1 MTATGSALGLA
12 LVGLYVAVTLGL
24 GWYGGR
30 RTGATPR
37 EYFLAGGT
45 LGRVVFPLSLFA
57 TLMSAF
63 IFLGSAG
70 FGYVHGLAWAVMIGI
85 EAVAVV
91 PLAYVGLRAW
101 RAARA
106 GGYVT
111 PTELLGDA
119 FGSDRVKLLVVVVQ
133 FGWAIPYVAIQA
145 VGGGLL
151 IETVSGGA
159 LSFTVGAAVTMATT
173 AVYLGLGGL
182 RGAAWSDVL
191 QGVTVVVV
199 LVAAAVFVLPAA
211 RAADVAAALRGSDL
225 LAPAGAAGFFTPR
238 VWLSFLLMNAMA
250 IIAYPQMFQ
259 RFFAAEDERA
269 FRALLGWWPVM
280 AAVAAVVPVALGLVG
295 TQLVPG
301 LSTPDLVI
309 PELLAETA
317 PTWVL
322 GLVVGG
328 AVAAMMST
336 ADSLVLTLS
345 SMVTR
350 DVYRDHLAGDD
361 DGDESAAWATE
372 LRVSRASTAAL
383 LGGGFLLALV
393 ATGRAPGIAAV
404 GTIVELAVYFIQGN
418 ALLLPVFL
426 AALYWPAATRTGAVA
441 SVLLGQGYFLAGV
454 FGPAPAFGFT
464 PFVPALA
471 LAVAGLVAGSLLGP
485 AAARSAPG
493 AGADTRG
500 GD

>member
-1 MTATGSALGLA
+1 
-12 LVGLYVAVTLGL
+12 
-24 GWYGGR
+24 
-30 RTGATPR
+30 
-37 EYFLAGGT
+37 
-45 LGRVVFPLSLFA
+45 
-57 TLMSAF
+57 
-63 IFLGSAG
+63 
-70 FGYVHGLAWAVMIGI
+70 
-85 EAVAVV
+85 
-91 PLAYVGLRAW
+91 
-101 RAARA
+101 
-106 GGYVT
+106 
-111 PTELLGDA
+111 
-119 FGSDRVKLLVVVVQ
+119 
-133 FGWAIPYVAIQA
+133 
-145 VGGGLL
+145 
-151 IETVSGGA
+151 
-159 LSFTVGAAVTMATT
+159 
-173 AVYLGLGGL
+173 
-182 RGAAWSDVL
+182 
-191 QGVTVVVV
+191 V

-372 LRVSRASTAAL
+372 IRVSRASTAAL

>member
-1 MTATGSALGLA
+1 VTDSTLGVA
-12 LVGLYVAVTLGL
+12 LVGLYVTVTLGL

-37 EYFLAGGT
+37 EYFLAGGS

-70 FGYVHGLAWAVMIGI
+70 FGYVHGLAWAAVIGV

-101 RAARA
+101 RAASA
-106 GGYVT
+106 EGYVT

-119 FGSDRVKLLVVVVQ
+119 FDSDRVKLLVVAVQ
-133 FGWAIPYVAIQA
+133 FGWAVPYVAIQA

-151 IETVSGGA
+151 IETVSGGT

-173 AVYLGLGGL
+173 AAYLGLGGL
-182 RGAAWSDVL
+182 RGVAWSDVL

-199 LVAAAVFVLPAA
+199 LVAAAVYVLPAA
-211 RAADVAAALRGSDL
+211 RAADVAGALRTSDL
-225 LAPAGAAGFFTPR
+225 LTPAGAAGFFTPR

-269 FRALLGWWPVM
+269 FRALLGWWPLM
-280 AAVAAVVPVALGLVG
+280 ATVAAVLPVVLGLVG
-295 TQLVPG
+295 TQLLPG
-301 LSTPDLVI
+301 LSTPDLVV
-309 PELLAETA
+309 PELLATTA
-317 PTWVL
+317 PAWVV

-350 DVYRDHLAGDD
+350 DLYRDHLAGDSD
-361 DGDESAAWATE
+361 ADGTAAWATE

-393 ATGRAPGIAAV
+393 ATGRAPGVAAV

-418 ALLLPVFL
+418 ALLLPTFL

-471 LAVAGLVAGSLLGP
+471 LAVVGLVVGSLLDGA

-493 AGADTRG
+493 TGAETRG